1 MTINLEI
8 TFAGSKINAA
18 GITEAQL
25 TTLSNLVGVIGEGK
39 VNEKLQQDYG
49 INSIFDLRED
59 EVNLFIEDLKN
70 H

>member
-39 VNEKLQQDYG
+39 VNEKLQTR
-49 INSIFDLRED
+49 LR
-59 EVNLFIEDLKN
+59 NQLYI
-70 H
+70 